1 MDDFDKKAKELDN
14 GLGEI
19 ISMTQLYPIL
29 HPNTDAEIL
38 AHQEHISSY
47 MVSLREFITLQMQ
60 EVRRLRI
67 ENSELKR
74 RLSNLG
80 FNDTDAVSSE

>member
-1 MDDFDKKAKELDN
+1 
-14 GLGEI
+14 
-19 ISMTQLYPIL
+19 
-29 HPNTDAEIL
+29 
-38 AHQEHISSY
+38 